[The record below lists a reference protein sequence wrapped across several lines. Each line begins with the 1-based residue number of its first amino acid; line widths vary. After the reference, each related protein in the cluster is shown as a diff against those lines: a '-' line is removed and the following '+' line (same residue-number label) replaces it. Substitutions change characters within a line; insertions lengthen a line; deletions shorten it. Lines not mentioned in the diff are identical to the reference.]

1 MKLYISGPMTGYD
14 QLNYPAF
21 EKAAQQLRSYGHE
34 VVSPHE
40 LNPITATEWIECMKV
55 DIRALL
61 DCEGIAVLD
70 GHEKSKGATLENT
83 IAAAMGM
90 EIKSLD
96 DWLRGRFHGR
106 RNK

>member
-1 MKLYISGPMTGYD
+1 MKLYISGPMTGYVE
-14 QLNYPAF
+14 LNYPAF
-21 EKAAQQLRSYGHE
+21 TQVAQLLRDAGYE

-40 LNPITATEWIECMKV
+40 LNPITATDWKECMKV

-61 DCEGIAVLD
+61 DCEGIATLV

-90 EIKSLD
+90 EIKSLA
-96 DWLRGRFHGR
+96 DWLE
-106 RNK
+106 K